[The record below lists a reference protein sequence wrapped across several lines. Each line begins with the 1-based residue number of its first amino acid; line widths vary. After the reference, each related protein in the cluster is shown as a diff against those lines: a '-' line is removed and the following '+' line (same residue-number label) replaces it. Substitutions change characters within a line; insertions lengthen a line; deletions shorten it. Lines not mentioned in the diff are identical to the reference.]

1 MPDARVRAP
10 LVTALILAGGKATRM
25 GGAPKHALLVG
36 GQRILDRQCA
46 VLEPRVSEI
55 LVSIGAA
62 SAVIAAA
69 IEGDFA
75 NLRVVRDEVAD
86 QGPLAGIASGLTAA
100 RTPWVIVVA
109 CDLPRVTGAI
119 VDLLLERADGDG
131 CAFRIGGRPEPLL
144 CVLHTRVAEIAR
156 ARVASGQ
163 LRASELLTNAGLR
176 LVWLDEA
183 AVRAVDPEL
192 RALRNINAV
201 ADLRDA

>member
-1 MPDARVRAP
+1 MTPRD
-10 LVTALILAGGKATRM
+10 VTALILAGGKATRM
-25 GGAPKHALLVG
+25 GGAAKHALVVG

-55 LVSIGAA
+55 LVSIGAGT
-62 SAVIAAA
+62 AAA
-69 IEGDFA
+69 AAKIEGDCA

-100 RTPWVIVVA
+100 RTPWAIVVA
-109 CDLPRVTGAI
+109 CDLPYVTGAI

-131 CAFRIGGRPEPLL
+131 CAFRIAGRPEPLL
-144 CVLHTRVAEIAR
+144 CVLHTRVAEVAR

-163 LRASELLTNAGLR
+163 LRASELLTDAGLR
-176 LVWLDEA
+176 LVWLDET

-192 RALRNINAV
+192 RALRNINAP
-201 ADLRDA
+201 ADLRDV